1 MKFKGREGEA
11 VLDDLDWQILQQLQE
26 NAKQTYAGIGSKL
39 NVAHSTIFERIKQM
53 EEHGFI
59 KKYEAVINFEKIGMP
74 KITALLS
81 VITDPKEAEEIA
93 AKLTNFRQ
101 VLEVSV
107 SFSEETIILLKVVA
121 QEQGDLHSFI
131 AKSIAPLPGV
141 LRIRTVIITRKYKE
155 ERLKLSNAS
164 FSTAR
169 NNL

>member
-1 MKFKGREGEA
+1 MKFKGRQGEA

-26 NAKQTYAGIGSKL
+26 DAKQTYAEIGSKL

-59 KKYEAVINFEKIGMP
+59 KKYEAVINLEKIGMP
-74 KITALLS
+74 KITALLN

-93 AKLTNFRQ
+93 AKLAHFRQ

-121 QEQGDLHSFI
+121 QDQGELHSFI

-141 LRIRTVIITRKYKE
+141 LRIRTAIITKRYKE
-155 ERLKLSNAS
+155 EHLKLPNAN
-164 FSTAR
+164 FSK
-169 NNL
+169 NKE